1 MEKYADGKRT
11 EIPKYAQNIIL
22 RAYQWEKYQ

>member
-11 EIPKYAQNIIL
+11 EIPEYAQNIIL
-22 RAYQWEKYQ
+22 RAYQ